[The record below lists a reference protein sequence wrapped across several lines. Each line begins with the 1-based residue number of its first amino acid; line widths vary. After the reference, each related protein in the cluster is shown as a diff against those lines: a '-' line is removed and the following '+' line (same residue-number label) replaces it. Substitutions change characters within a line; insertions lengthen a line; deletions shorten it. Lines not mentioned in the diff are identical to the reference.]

1 MLERLERRV
10 LADRTGALL
19 AVAFG
24 AQAGLPNFADERARF
39 DALLCEEPRRLTVAD
54 VEDWELRRV
63 LGVA

>member
-1 MLERLERRV
+1 MVDRLERRW

-19 AVAFG
+19 VAALG
-24 AQAGLPNFADERARF
+24 GKCALPSLAEERERF

-54 VEDWELRRV
+54 VEEWELRRV